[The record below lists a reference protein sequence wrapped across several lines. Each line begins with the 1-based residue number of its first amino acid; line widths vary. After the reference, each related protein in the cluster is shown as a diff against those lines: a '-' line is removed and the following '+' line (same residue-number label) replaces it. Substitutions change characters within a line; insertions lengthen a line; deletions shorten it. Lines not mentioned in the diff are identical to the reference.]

1 MASLI
6 MFQYST
12 VLGFKFQQTDAVRRT
27 GTIPPKEMAAQED
40 PLFPHYT
47 FQAFGPIF
55 FTVSPVRLVK
65 F

>member
-6 MFQYST
+6 MFQYPA

-27 GTIPPKEMAAQED
+27 GMIPPKEMAAQED
-40 PLFPHYT
+40 PIFPHYT
-47 FQAFGPIF
+47 IF